1 MKNKTYACVSLCF
14 FAFSLF
20 LWSCSDMELPGEHPP
35 SEHQSF
41 TLQDAKNYFRE
52 STMNLVTARSTYED
66 KSIRLSAGDF
76 SVNWDVAVP
85 SSGGRLL
92 CYDIPIRGEYHY
104 KAVLLNVQRGT
115 PTLNTV
121 NVYQKLVIVK
131 DEQTDTKGQFLL
143 TLIPDADYERQHKG
157 NVAKRF
163 INASS
168 TNDFSGVAIYSIPGL
183 DLIVR
188 ANKYRDGKKL
198 RGVFMSGT
206 SEEMFDKI
214 KQLETILGTFTLR
227 RYDLARARSLGENTI
242 IKDFERNGGVV
253 IPHSDGWMFLDTDGS
268 WFIMADYDGDGYPD
282 TLVITPGSGGGGN
295 SGNSGGSGGGSSVP
309 DPDDYPDPE
318 IHCTYCGSTSCSGEC
333 VNPGNGGVGSGGDST
348 PPQTPAMPKCENL
361 ADIKNYIVPYLENT
375 LNCDFSGIKIINEEQ
390 CNCRTAYLRKGNSEI
405 RVCEKFYKD
414 KLKDQIPKVYH
425 EYYHIKNDDNVPS
438 VNSRFLWKPMDMPPP
453 DIIECIR
460 FEYDQNNPESS
471 DYFEDY
477 LRNEFLIIEYIN
489 HPKFYENE
497 IKAYEE
503 EMRIFPDE
511 TVTEF
516 YAKVRKMAHWI
527 YIQKHK
533 VAKETFK

>member
-1 MKNKTYACVSLCF
+1 M
-14 FAFSLF
+14 
-20 LWSCSDMELPGEHPP
+20 
-35 SEHQSF
+35 
-41 TLQDAKNYFRE
+41 
-52 STMNLVTARSTYED
+52 
-66 KSIRLSAGDF
+66 
-76 SVNWDVAVP
+76 
-85 SSGGRLL
+85 
-92 CYDIPIRGEYHY
+92 
-104 KAVLLNVQRGT
+104 LNVQRGT

-242 IKDFERNGGVV
+242 IEDFERNGGVV

-348 PPQTPAMPKCENL
+348 PQTPAMPKCENL

-375 LNCDFSGIKIINEEQ
+375 LNCDFSGINILAEKVE
-390 CNCRTAYLRKGNSEI
+390 NCITAKLRKGENEI
-405 RVCEKFYKD
+405 RVCSLFYNYE
-414 KLKDQIPKVYH
+414 LKDQNSMLYH
-425 EYYHIKNDDNVPS
+425 EYYHIKNDLNIQYEYVAKDVFIP
-438 VNSRFLWKPMDMPPP
+438 LGTPP
-453 DIIECIR
+453 DDIM
-460 FEYDQNNPESS
+460 N
-471 DYFEDY
+471 Y
-477 LRNEFLIIEYIN
+477 LRSLFQIDYGENKQALDDFILNNYLIAPNLVCKEY
-489 HPKFYENE
+489 YLNE
-497 IKAYEE
+497 IKAYEAE
-503 EMRIFPDE
+503 IGNIPNV
-511 TVTEF
+511 TVLYDNERRLNLWMNEQK
-516 YAKVRKMAHWI
+516 YELAKK
-527 YIQKHK
+527 YK
-533 VAKETFK
+533 